1 MRDIAET
8 DGGRLTLVF
17 NPQWQTDGQIV
28 SDFGCA
34 ATGPALFPHW
44 SAGTSVHHYSASQ
57 IWKSVYWA
65 RRGEHWARR
74 GEHCTPW

>member
-1 MRDIAET
+1 MVLFHIKKTHVSPLVQVRDIAEA

-34 ATGPALFPHW
+34 QPSPALSCVCQWPGPPLL
-44 SAGTSVHHYSASQ
+44 AV
-57 IWKSVYWA
+57 
-65 RRGEHWARR
+65 RN
-74 GEHCTPW
+74 P

>member
-1 MRDIAET
+1 MQVRDIAET

-34 ATGPALFPHW
+34 ATL
-44 SAGTSVHHYSASQ
+44 TSPLSSLVSWHLSASLMQ
-57 IWKSVYWA
+57 
-65 RRGEHWARR
+65 
-74 GEHCTPW
+74 